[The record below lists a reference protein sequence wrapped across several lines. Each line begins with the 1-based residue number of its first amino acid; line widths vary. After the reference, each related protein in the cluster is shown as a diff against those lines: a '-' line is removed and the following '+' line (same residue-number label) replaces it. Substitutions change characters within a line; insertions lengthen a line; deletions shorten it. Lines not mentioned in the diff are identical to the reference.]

1 MGAPGEERPLRGSLE
16 LPAGRRRP
24 TGEPPPLPRP
34 VSRSSVACVVLGIGL
49 IPLWAALSTER
60 GVRVVT
66 EVDLLVLEVV
76 ERARTGALTDLVE
89 VVLWLGS
96 PLLFAALG
104 WTTLLVLLV
113 FHRYQELFTVLALL
127 LVVPVSNAWLAQ
139 ALGRMRPGGIEVL
152 GTWEGYAHP
161 ALPVVG
167 LSLALTIAV
176 VILVPAGRWRTRAG
190 VAAAVLV
197 GLLVV
202 ARAYAAI
209 DHPSDAAAALVT
221 GAALPLVALR
231 VLTPEEVF
239 PVVYR
244 RGVRAHLDVTGA
256 RGAAI
261 RTALARQ
268 LGVQVTGV
276 EPAFLKESA
285 GSTPL
290 RLLTA
295 GPGDDL
301 FGKLYAATHL
311 WADRWYKLGR
321 TVRYGRLEDERSF
334 STVRRL
340 VQYEDHML
348 RVFRDAG
355 VPTPAPYGIVEITPE
370 REYVIVTELLQGT
383 VQLGG
388 AHITEQVIDA
398 SLRVVRTM
406 WDAGLA
412 HRDVKPANVLV
423 REGHVWLVDVAFA
436 EVRPTPWRQAVD
448 LANMLLSLA
457 LRCEPELVYERALR
471 QFSPDE
477 IAEAMAASRAVTI
490 PAQLRSLLR
499 EDGRDLPARFRAL
512 APERPPVAIQRW
524 TLRRAG
530 LTIAVLLAATI
541 AFALVVAN
549 LDQAGLL

>member
-1 MGAPGEERPLRGSLE
+1 
-16 LPAGRRRP
+16 
-24 TGEPPPLPRP
+24 
-34 VSRSSVACVVLGIGL
+34 VACAVLGIGL
-49 IPLWAALSTER
+49 IPLWVALSTSR

-66 EVDLLVLEVV
+66 GADLLVLDVV
-76 ERARTGALTDLVE
+76 ERARTGVLTDLVD

-96 PLLFAALG
+96 PLLFAALA
-104 WTTLLVLLV
+104 WLTLLVLLA

-127 LVVPVSNAWLAQ
+127 LIVPVANAWVALV
-139 ALGRMRPGGIEVL
+139 LGRMRPAGIEVL
-152 GTWEGYAHP
+152 GSWEGYSHP

-167 LSLALTIAV
+167 LSLTLTIAV
-176 VILVPAGRWRTRAG
+176 VILVPAGRWRGRAG
-190 VAAAVLV
+190 LAAAVIV

-209 DHPSDAAAALVT
+209 DHPSDDAAALVT

-231 VLTPEEVF
+231 LLTPEEVF
-239 PVVYR
+239 PVVYK

-261 RTALARQ
+261 RTAMARQ
-268 LGVQVTGV
+268 LGVHVTTV

-290 RLLTA
+290 RIRTA
-295 GPGDDL
+295 EPEGEL

-348 RVFRDAG
+348 RVLRDAG
-355 VPTPAPYGIVEITPE
+355 VPTAAPYGIVEITPE
-370 REYVIVTELLQGT
+370 REYVIVTELLVGA
-383 VQLGG
+383 VQLGQ
-388 AHITEQVIDA
+388 ADVTDAVIDE
-398 SLRVVRTM
+398 SLRAIRTM

-423 REGHVWLVDVAFA
+423 RDGRVWLVDVAFA

-457 LRCEPELVYERALR
+457 LRSDPERVYERALR
-471 QFSPDE
+471 QFTPEE
-477 IAEAMAASRAVTI
+477 IAEALAASRAVTI
-490 PAQLRSLLR
+490 PAQLRALLR
-499 EDGRDLPARFRAL
+499 EDGRDLLARFRAL

-524 TLRRAG
+524 TLRRVG
-530 LTIAVLLAATI
+530 LTLAVLLGATI
-541 AFALVVAN
+541 ALALVAAN